1 MKQLAI
7 GYTVRKGQSESR
19 IQKLGS
25 ELGPSP
31 SRLCCCLKGDGT
43 QIKVIADGV

>member
-25 ELGPSP
+25 RVGALTFQAVLLPKEVMGP
-31 SRLCCCLKGDGT
+31 R
-43 QIKVIADGV
+43 

>member
-19 IQKLGS
+19 IQKVAQSWGL
-25 ELGPSP
+25 
-31 SRLCCCLKGDGT
+31 T
-43 QIKVIADGV
+43 QAVLLPKR